1 MQDNFLPELF
11 AEFPYVQVRWEG
23 QQEQTQES
31 VRSLLRAT
39 GVALLAMFV
48 LLTMQFKSYMQPFLV
63 MAIIPFGLVG
73 AVLGH
78 LVMGLPLT
86 LMSFFGLVALTGV
99 LVNDSIVLIDFINRR
114 VRSGVPVNEA
124 LIESGKRRFRP
135 VLLTSITTIAGLSP
149 IMFEQSFQAQILVP
163 MAVSLSFGLMTAT
176 LLVVILVPSFYRI
189 YLDVISLDSSPDQAP
204 QTSVSAPAKELST

>member
-1 MQDNFLPELF
+1 
-11 AEFPYVQVRWEG
+11 
-23 QQEQTQES
+23 
-31 VRSLLRAT
+31 
-39 GVALLAMFV
+39 
-48 LLTMQFKSYMQPFLV
+48 

-114 VRSGVPVNEA
+114 VRSGVSINEA

-176 LLVVILVPSFYRI
+176 LLVVILVPSFFRI
-189 YLDVISLDSSPDQAP
+189 YLDVISLFSSPDQAP
-204 QTSVSAPAKELST
+204 QMSVSAPGKELSA